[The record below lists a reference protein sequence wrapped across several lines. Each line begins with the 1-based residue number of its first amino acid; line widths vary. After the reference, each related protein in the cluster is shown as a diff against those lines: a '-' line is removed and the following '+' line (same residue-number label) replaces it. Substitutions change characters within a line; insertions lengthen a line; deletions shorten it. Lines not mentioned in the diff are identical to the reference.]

1 MNKGMFNF
9 KSQIMKQ
16 EHNMCKTKFQQNF
29 IVRPKRKQ
37 NKVMIKK
44 NVPKIGV
51 EQTKGNGEFYLYLCP
66 LGT

>member
-16 EHNMCKTKFQQNF
+16 EHNTCKTKFQQNF

-37 NKVMIKK
+37 NKVMIKQMY
-44 NVPKIGV
+44 PKLV
-51 EQTKGNGEFYLYLCP
+51 LNKLKVMGNS
-66 LGT
+66 TSIDAH